1 MDENGK
7 SCSVEEGVV
16 STPVENVAAAGVE
29 SAPSTSAVPANSIQT
44 YVSHQQEVIGA
55 LNSYGKFTSH
65 GEELGAEIS
74 ADHEGAKL
82 SAVVPSANVREKIT
96 SHAIGESVEDANVLQ
111 VTSTVTNEELWR
123 KAIEE
128 ENREVLIE
136 LLAKD
141 HSYFWKYEKKNG
153 GTLLHIAAIQDDV
166 MLVERIL
173 DRLCWAQEEWKT
185 DKIFQRFNN
194 MEFQTGRDYVEA
206 RHPSDRT
213 AEELALEHEHAEII
227 REKIC
232 AYIANDTQ
240 RLLDNDK
247 IMAADGSSSSDVFSG
262 KKLVSEE
269 QIKWNNA
276 IKRKDCK
283 ALLDLL
289 KNERGTSEADSAKFQ
304 SSLLKDDLQKAKS
317 KCGKEDDRTV
327 LHIASMQGCFQL
339 VKSVLDQVCAQTS
352 DASESLVHRY
362 IGAVDHLSGLTAFEM
377 ANDIIGNKF
386 ISEYIKYI
394 YESKGGKIKNILQNK
409 TESDSYR
416 TPLSF
421 EAYPDTQWYTALERG
436 DKDLLKKLV
445 ELNSRLLLETCR
457 GLTVLHVAILWDDLG
472 LVKTVVKLFG
482 DSMSIKWDI
491 DASYQS
497 ELKLKNMI
505 EVHRKIDYG
514 YLNKYWN
521 TSSQSW
527 VKLPSNMMKQLRR
540 GGNSVLL
547 LADKLE
553 RKQIQEELTKPNKIS
568 ACILTKPDTIVQCVS
583 QPYHPLPTGLSV
595 FLEEKW
601 VLSPLWSDF
610 EVEFLNDVDFNFESD
625 EGRQVWL
632 RFHCACKHPHRFK
645 DLLQQVSIYIN
656 QHPYHGFR
664 LFQMCDAQGRTPFHI
679 LMDDCTDQRDP
690 GWPFDEIFTENH
702 YKEWIQT
709 AQNARGKRVVDIV
722 LTKNYL
728 QRNISLEPWKYFG
741 INFQDDNFERSLMTT
756 FLYYQVAFLFKQRNV
771 AEEIWSRFL
780 VQVNMR
786 KLLKKDIGALNSML
800 FFAASTGNQTYL
812 QSLLETQPDPM
823 ITDVKGR
830 SLLHHAADAT
840 LLQSHLVGSCCS
852 TVKDICDVRKKWIEQ
867 TSASSTIVTANHGS
881 SSASKCN
888 IQDIAAEER
897 SNAGRKACI
906 LMLLQDGVDLA
917 QTDYDEQVPKIGPT
931 IDAAYQIWWYEM
943 GAKDSTEKK
952 VGFNQAGNALSVVGT
967 LVAAASYAGPVQPPL
982 SYNDAGFVKITEPLV
997 KWFMVSNSVAFY
1009 FAMASVMFAVVSSLP
1024 MPQEGMMTELGRA
1037 KHVVAF
1043 SLCLLMIAIGS
1054 IIISFA
1060 TASVVVIQDEHSL
1073 LPRDLLFGPAI
1084 VGLFFCFIGIS
1095 GFLIRLARLL
1105 FYRNPLV
1112 RKMYQFSVS
1121 WFCLKWLTRI
1131 TVGISLGLIIFI
1143 LFNFVIILFLVLPL
1157 VIFLWFL
1164 FKYLGLTFK
1173 LLPKK

>member
-568 ACILTKPDTIVQCVS
+568 ACILTKPDTIVQ
-583 QPYHPLPTGLSV
+583 
-595 FLEEKW
+595 
-601 VLSPLWSDF
+601 
-610 EVEFLNDVDFNFESD
+610 
-625 EGRQVWL
+625 
-632 RFHCACKHPHRFK
+632 
-645 DLLQQVSIYIN
+645 
-656 QHPYHGFR
+656 